1 MIITIDTS
9 KDTHQDI
16 RKLIKFLQHHVG
28 EVIYENKPL
37 DNDLPTPST
46 GMFDMFGDS
55 PPPPS
60 DNILSDASSLLNDNE
75 LDDEEDEPEERISIL
90 PY

>member
-9 KDTHQDI
+9 KDSHQDL

-28 EVIYENKPL
+28 ESTYDNKPL
-37 DNDLPTPST
+37 DNDLPTQSA

-55 PPPPS
+55 PPPA
-60 DNILSDASSLLNDNE
+60 DNVLSDASSLLNDNE
-75 LDDEEDEPEERISIL
+75 LDDEDEDEPEERISIL